1 MEKFFGI
8 EFMEKTRCANLAPT
22 NREKGLPQPPIEL
35 PVNGAVKLIHLP
47 EPDLLVDKEVNFL
60 ELIELRTSVRQYNQV
75 KISLKDLSYLL
86 WCTQG
91 VKMIAPSGN
100 TTLRNVPSAGARHA
114 FETYLLINQVEGL
127 EPGLYRFLALEHSLI
142 AVDISDEITT
152 ELTKAFMNQKMIPT
166 SSVTFIWTAVAERMT
181 YAYGERAYRYLHLDA
196 GHVCQNLYLAAQTI
210 NYGACAIAHFDDEKL
225 NQALKIDG
233 ENQFAIYAA
242 SVGK

>member
-1 MEKFFGI
+1 MKKFFGT
-8 EFMEKTRCANLAPT
+8 EFMEKTRCANLVPT

-35 PVNGAVKLIHLP
+35 PVDGAVKLIHLP
-47 EPDLLVDKEVNFL
+47 EPDLLVDKEINFL
-60 ELIELRTSVRQYNQV
+60 ELIELRTSVRQYNQA

-91 VKMIAPSGN
+91 VKMITPTGN

-142 AVDISDEITT
+142 AVDLSEEITA
-152 ELTKAFMNQKMIPT
+152 ELTVAFMNQKMIPT

-210 NYGACAIAHFDDEKL
+210 NFGACAIAHFDDEKL
-225 NQALKIDG
+225 NQTLKIDG